1 MSKTLQ
7 GTVFKLNQAYSSSE
21 SFRKII
27 YCLFLFRD
35 VPVVSV
41 PVLGTRFTDI
51 FLVSVTRYRPLKKSA
66 KYRRVVSEYLLPGIG
81 RYWYLLFSIGL
92 TKSKIYLLMN
102 PYILHIVVACGLQQ
116 TMVVSSLKT
125 ICWTMVTI
133 YGRRLGARVVR

>member
-1 MSKTLQ
+1 MLAPILVR
-7 GTVFKLNQAYSSSE
+7 G
-21 SFRKII
+21 
-27 YCLFLFRD
+27 
-35 VPVVSV
+35 VPVVSD
-41 PVLGTRFTDI
+41 PVIVTRITGI
-51 FLVSVTRYRPLKKSA
+51 FLVSVTRYRALKKSA

-116 TMVVSSLKT
+116 TMVVSSLKS

-133 YGRRLGARVVR
+133 HGRASRRGPGGQVSMDDRSARNHNQDFLL